1 MPWVNHEMC
10 TGCGI
15 CVPECPVGAM
25 SLEDSG
31 YADIDEDAC
40 IRCGKCH
47 EVCPQ
52 EAVRHDGERIPQEVA
67 DNLRWVRKLL
77 GHYHESPEQSAF
89 VERMMRF
96 FNKERKVNE
105 QTIDAIKALEGDPAE
120 SIDAAIRDLS
130 AERDTGSSK
139 G

>member
-15 CVPECPVGAM
+15 CIQECPVGAI
-25 SLEDSG
+25 SIEDSG
-31 YADIDEDAC
+31 YADINEDDC

-52 EAVRHDGERIPQEVA
+52 EAVRHDGEKIPQEVA
-67 DNLRWVRKLL
+67 ANLRWVRKLL
-77 GHYHESPEQSAF
+77 GHFQESAEQAAF
-89 VERMMRF
+89 MERMMRF

-105 QTIDAIKALEGDPAE
+105 KTIDAIKAAKDDPVKG
-120 SIDAAIRDLS
+120 IDAAIRDLP
-130 AERDTGSSK
+130 AERNTG
-139 G
+139 

>member
-1 MPWVNHEMC
+1 MPWVNQELC
-10 TGCGI
+10 TGCGV
-15 CVPECPVGAM
+15 CTEECPVGAI
-25 SLEDSG
+25 SQEGDGRAVINES
-31 YADIDEDAC
+31 EC

-77 GHYHESPEQSAF
+77 GHFREPAEQAAF
-89 VERMMRF
+89 VQRMMRF
-96 FNKERKVNE
+96 FNKEKKVNE
-105 QTIDAIKALEGDPAE
+105 QTIDAIKAAEDNPAE
-120 SIDAAIRDLS
+120 SINAAIRDLS
-130 AERDTGSSK
+130 AQGSTGSSK

>member
-10 TGCGI
+10 SGCGV
-15 CVPECPVGAM
+15 CVEECPVEAM
-25 SLEDSG
+25 SIGDSG
-31 YADIDEDAC
+31 YADINEDDC

-77 GHYHESPEQSAF
+77 GHFREPAEQAAF
-89 VERMMRF
+89 MQRMMRF
-96 FNKERKVNE
+96 FNKQKKVNE
-105 QTIDAIKALEGDPAE
+105 KTIDAIKAAKDDPVE
-120 SIDAAIRDLS
+120 SIDEAIRGLS
-130 AERDTGSSK
+130 AGQDTGSSK

>member
-10 TGCGI
+10 SGCGI
-15 CVPECPVGAM
+15 CIQECPVGAM
-25 SLEDSG
+25 SIEDSG
-31 YADIDEDAC
+31 YADIDENDC

-77 GHYHESPEQSAF
+77 GHFREPAEQAAF
-89 VERMMRF
+89 MQRMIRF
-96 FNKERKVNE
+96 FNKQKKVNE
-105 QTIDAIKALEGDPAE
+105 KTIDAIKAAE
-120 SIDAAIRDLS
+120 DDSVKGIDAAIRDLP
-130 AERDTGSSK
+130 AERNTGSSK